1 MSEEHDI
8 TPVSSPIISPTKPSP
23 LPIEKQISV
32 SKNQSSKSNPS
43 DVWDVLTLLDTGGQP
58 QFINMLPAIN
68 NSVMLTF
75 IVHNLQEELSSNIA
89 VMYGY
94 EKPEISFSSY
104 KLDYSYLDFMKTLIS
119 VRKSSIVQVPK
130 KLHRKNIKLKNID
143 DNSYLSLVGT
153 HSDCVKEDKISEV
166 NLTLSDIIQKGKH
179 KHVWQDSA
187 GNYMFT
193 VNNRTSGDEKYEDQA
208 AELIRKN
215 IFELLQKREIY
226 DVPITWVLL
235 ELEIRR
241 KCQNKSYIYFK
252 DILDMCIESDLNMN
266 EQEIVSA
273 LQFFH
278 LLGVL
283 LYFKELKDVCDIVIT
298 DLKWLFNNLTNIVC
312 CTFDDH
318 KRIFTDGYLKFKN
331 NGLLTEEFINHTD
344 LRLDNISVAYFTE
357 LLKFLKIIVPVEPD
371 DFCPKNSYFMP
382 CLLPYSPLHKQNEF
396 SCEDVEPLQIQFKS
410 LNTLP
415 RGAFCFLVVYL
426 LQCKSELDFKPKW
439 TKDKSNPQI
448 FSNLVTFYTNTSY
461 CITLVD
467 RFFYLEVQINMK
479 LAENK
484 PQCCNIYFQVK
495 KIIMESL
502 KEVCKQMRLQ
512 YSDICFGFNCHCE
525 YMAIVTADYK
535 WIDCSYHRHELPKQ
549 NMVWFKEH
557 SQHIQVCCSY
567 VCAQTVY

>member
-1 MSEEHDI
+1 M
-8 TPVSSPIISPTKPSP
+8 
-23 LPIEKQISV
+23 PIEKQISV
-32 SKNQSSKSNPS
+32 SNNQLSKSNPS

-75 IVHNLQEELSSNIA
+75 IVHNLQEELSSNII
-89 VMYGY
+89 VKYGY
-94 EKPEISFSSY
+94 EKPEKSFPPY
-104 KLDYSYLDFMKTLIS
+104 KLDYSYLDFIKTLIS
-119 VRKSSIVQVPK
+119 VRKSSIVQVPE
-130 KLHRKNIKLKNID
+130 KLRGKNIELKNID

-166 NLTLSDIIQKGKH
+166 NQTLSDIIVKGKH

-187 GNYMFT
+187 GNHMFA
-193 VNNRTSGDEKYEDQA
+193 VDNRSSGDENYEDQA

-252 DILDMCIESDLNMN
+252 DILDMCTESDLNMN
-266 EQEIVSA
+266 EQEIISA

-312 CTFDDH
+312 CTFDNH
-318 KRIFTDGYLKFKN
+318 NKIFPDGYLKFKN

-344 LRLDNISVAYFTE
+344 LRLDNISVEYFIE
-357 LLKFLKIIVPVEPD
+357 LLKFLKIIVPVKPD
-371 DFCPKNSYFMP
+371 NFCPKNSYFMP
-382 CLLPYSPLHKQNEF
+382 CLLPYSLHKQDEF
-396 SCEDVEPLQIQFKS
+396 PCEHVKPLQIQFKS

-415 RGAFCFLVVYL
+415 RGAFCFLIVQL
-426 LQCKSELDFKPKW
+426 FQRNSELNFKVKW
-439 TKDKSNPQI
+439 TKDKNDPQI
-448 FSNLVTFYTNTSY
+448 FSNLVTFYTNTTY
-461 CITLVD
+461 CLTLID
-467 RFFYLEVQINMK
+467 RFFYLEVQIYQQ
-479 LAENK
+479 LAESK
-484 PQCCNIYFQVK
+484 PHSCNIYFQVK
-495 KIIMESL
+495 NIIMESL

-525 YMAIVTADYK
+525 YMAIVTDCK
-535 WIDCSYHRHELPKQ
+535 EWIDCSYHRHKLPER
-549 NMVWFKEH
+549 NLVWFEE
-557 SQHIQVCCSY
+557 HIQVYHSY
-567 VCAQTVY
+567 VCMCTI